1 MFDLASMQPEIAVLP
16 ENASVPGSAWQLLT
30 RMDLH
35 EKATRQ
41 PGGAVT
47 ISRWTRPVGFLFG
60 PHLRLPQ
67 GRYRLRL
74 ACGAAHPRA
83 PAQPALGVEIIA
95 QNKVQRGWRDFT
107 PAELQAGD
115 ATVEFEVTPDVAADH
130 GIDAPFEFRIVHLEN
145 ADLTIRTMQLEAID
159 DDHPIPPS
167 KWRLL
172 GRLRPSWLA
181 FGRATPVRL
190 TRTTVTRLLLWR
202 CLPHLRLAGGRYRLD
217 VDCSVRWVRDLARP
231 VLRLNIDTQN
241 GVPVAAHD
249 FLATELAAGPAGFAF
264 DVPPD
269 LAVENGENTY
279 LDFRISHLRNATV
292 QLRAIDLQPISGH
305 GAALAPAP
313 APALSLP
320 SRRTNLLVFGNC
332 QAGLVAEAFRGNTAL
347 AGQFRIKHHY
357 MELQPNLHEQ
367 GKRDLEACDILLVQD
382 IREWDAYPLR
392 AYVPDNVPIINF
404 PCLRFASLWPFDAFN
419 GPDDKEARG
428 RDLPNFEFT
437 YFDGLL
443 GRLRKEI
450 PDREARFAAY
460 RSLEIDRLID
470 HRRIHT
476 FEERRLAK
484 MDASFGGDIGAYI
497 LERFR
502 HRRVFHT
509 TAHPDGDVMAM
520 LLRQIAT
527 ALGVK
532 GRLRRMR
539 TLSELDRLQIPVHPK
554 VAAALGVKWIGERT
568 THIYHGERIT
578 WETYVRRYIDYYG

>member
-1 MFDLASMQPEIAVLP
+1 MFDLASMQPEVDALP
-16 ENASVPGSAWQLLT
+16 DNARHLRSAWQLLA
-30 RMDLH
+30 RMDMH
-35 EKATRQ
+35 ENATRQ
-41 PGGAVT
+41 PDGTVT

-74 ACGAAHPRA
+74 GCAAERPRA
-83 PAQPALGVEIIA
+83 PLQPALGVEIMA
-95 QNKVQRGWRDFT
+95 QNTVHRGWRDFT
-107 PAELQAGD
+107 PRELQAGD
-115 ATVEFEVTPDVAADH
+115 ATMEFEVTPDVAADN

-145 ADLTIRTMQLEAID
+145 ADLTIRSMQLEPID
-159 DDHPIPPS
+159 SDYPIPAS
-167 KWRLL
+167 TWRLL
-172 GRLRPSWLA
+172 GRLRPSWFP
-181 FGRATPVRL
+181 FGRATTVRL
-190 TRTTVTRLLLWR
+190 TPTTVTRLLLWR
-202 CLPHLRLAGGRYRLD
+202 CLPHLRLPAGRYRLD
-217 VDCSVRWVRDLARP
+217 LDCSVRSVRDMSRP
-231 VLRLNIDTQN
+231 VLHVGVHTQH
-241 GVPVAAHD
+241 GASVAAHD
-249 FLATELAAGPAGFAF
+249 FLAVELAAERAGLIF

-269 LAVENGENTY
+269 LAVESGESTY
-279 LDFRISHLRNATV
+279 FDFRISHFRNAGLE
-292 QLRAIDLQPISGH
+292 LRAIDLRPLSDQE
-305 GAALAPAP
+305 AAVTPAP
-313 APALSLP
+313 AQPLRP
-320 SRRTNLLVFGNC
+320 RRTNLLVFGNC
-332 QAGLVAEAFRGNTAL
+332 QAGLVAEAFRGNPAL
-347 AGQFRIKHHY
+347 ADQFRIKHHY

-367 GKRDLEACDILLVQD
+367 GKRDLEACDVLLVQD

-392 AYVPDNVPIINF
+392 DHVPDNVPIVNF

-484 MDASFGGDIGAYI
+484 MDASFGGDIGAFI

-509 TAHPDGDVMAM
+509 TAHPDGEVMAM
-520 LLRQIAT
+520 LLRQIAA
-527 ALGVK
+527 ALGIK
-532 GRLRRMR
+532 GRLRHMR
-539 TLSELDRLQIPVHPK
+539 TLNELDRLQIPVHPK
-554 VAAALGVKWIGERT
+554 VAASLGVKWIGEQT
-568 THIYHGERIT
+568 TYIYHGERIR